1 MTDITLDSPPL
12 AVLQDYFDQL
22 LTQPAPAAA
31 GDWLANGRPHWAQ
44 QRFEVLPFEVSG
56 LTLAVPLSALDQV
69 QPLVGDLIP
78 QAGQGGWFLQLKAG
92 QTAGIAVLNTAR
104 LVMPAH
110 YSDDFLHSARHVIS
124 VRGLPWG
131 LLACAVEQPLSIE
144 PGGVNW
150 RTDRGLRPWLAG
162 VAKKPGCALLDI
174 SAMGR
179 MLECE
184 TSAQSSG
191 GKPSQ

>member
-1 MTDITLDSPPL
+1 MTDITPNSPPL

-22 LTQPAPAAA
+22 LTQPEPATA

-44 QRFEVLPFEVSG
+44 QRFEALPFEVSG

-69 QPLVGDLIP
+69 QPLVGEVTP
-78 QAGQGGWFLQLKAG
+78 QAGFFLQLKAG
-92 QTAGIAVLNTAR
+92 QTAGSAVLNTAR

-131 LLACAVEQPLSIE
+131 LLASAVKQPLSIE
-144 PGGVNW
+144 PDGVNW